1 MASTSGV
8 MVCSVGA
15 VVEYFLR
22 LLNTADHRTD
32 DALPLQQQVKSRDRR
47 GLWRSANTD
56 HHAISIES
64 VQVFGVIMRGRY
76 GVDDEIKMIIEA
88 VHPFIVLRQSKIIPA
103 HAPPLLF
110 FCWRNPFASTSPPQ

>member
-1 MASTSGV
+1 MAWTSEV
-8 MVCSVGA
+8 MLCSVGA
-15 VVEYFLR
+15 LVEHFLR

-47 GLWRSANTD
+47 GLRRSANTD

-88 VHPFIVLRQSKIIPA
+88 GHSLLPF
-103 HAPPLLF
+103 
-110 FCWRNPFASTSPPQ
+110 SPSENR